1 MGLGKIMTCNEC
13 KKHIKDFLD
22 DSLNY
27 RHTVDF
33 IEHVR
38 SCEDCMEE
46 LSIEYLVSEGLKRL
60 DTATSFDLD
69 TELHDKID
77 KSYNKAKFY
86 KNFLFIIGS
95 LIVIFAFLFGFFLST
110 LFAY

>member
-1 MGLGKIMTCNEC
+1 MTCNEC
-13 KKHIKDFLD
+13 KKYIKDFLD